1 MNDLQLATISNY
13 NQSNVM
19 LRNTPIPREI
29 VDSEIA
35 ESGIKDVGRA
45 RIREIVK
52 LVNDIEEASGM
63 KYIRMEMGVPGLEP
77 VGVAVEAEI
86 QALKRG
92 VASKY
97 ANIEGIPELKK
108 EISRFCKLF
117 LNIDVS
123 PRCCLATVGSMQGS
137 MASFMVANRNDHTK
151 EGTLFIDPGFPVHKQ
166 QCKLMGHDYRTFDV
180 YNYRGRKLRKKMES
194 YLQTGKVSTIL
205 YSNPNNPSWMC
216 FTEEELEIIGDLAT
230 KYDSIVIED
239 LAYVGMDFRKDVS
252 VPGKPPFQPT
262 VARYTKNYIILIS
275 CSKTFSYA
283 GQRIAMMVISDELY
297 HRKYP
302 DLLRYFA
309 SDMFGYAMIFGALYS
324 LSAGA
329 SHSSQFGI
337 AAILKAANEGKFNIQ
352 DEVREYAER
361 ARIMKQLFVKYGFYI
376 VYDKDIDVPIA
387 DGFYFT
393 IGYPGFTGPELLE
406 ELLYYG
412 IGAISLDITGSE
424 RIDGLRAC
432 VSQISRDQFGLLEER
447 LKLFRE
453 HHQ

>member
-1 MNDLQLATISNY
+1 
-13 NQSNVM
+13 M
-19 LRNTPIPREI
+19 LKKTPIPREI
-29 VDSEIA
+29 VESVIA
-35 ESGIKDVGRA
+35 ESGIKDIGLA

-52 LVNDIEEASGM
+52 LVNDIEAASGI
-63 KYIRMEMGVPGLEP
+63 KFIRMEMGVPGLEP
-77 VGVAVEAEI
+77 VSVAVEAEI

-97 ANIEGIPELKK
+97 ANIEGVPELKK

-117 LNIDVS
+117 LDIDVS
-123 PRCCLATVGSMQGS
+123 PKCCLATVGSMQGS
-137 MASFMVANRNDHTK
+137 MAAFMVANRNDHTK

-166 QCKLMGHDYRTFDV
+166 QCKVLGHDYRTFDV
-180 YNYRGRKLRKKMES
+180 YNFRGQKLREKMES
-194 YLQTGKVSTIL
+194 YLQTGKVSSIL
-205 YSNPNNPSWMC
+205 YSNPNNPSWIC
-216 FTEEELEIIGDLAT
+216 FTEEELKTIGELAT
-230 KYDSIVIED
+230 KYDAIVIED

-252 VPGKPPFQPT
+252 VPGKPPFQST
-262 VARYTKNYIILIS
+262 VARYTKNYIILMS

-283 GQRIAMMVISDELY
+283 GQRIAVMVISNDLF

-329 SHSSQFGI
+329 SHSAQFGI
-337 AAILKAANEGKFNIQ
+337 AAILKAANDGKFNIQ

-361 ARIMKQLFVKYGFYI
+361 AKIMKELFKKYGFYI
-376 VYDKDIDVPIA
+376 VYDRDIDVPIS

-393 IGYPGFTGPELLE
+393 IGYPGLSGPELLE
-406 ELLYYG
+406 HLLYYG
-412 IGAISLDITGSE
+412 ISAISLNITGSE
-424 RIDGLRAC
+424 RTDGLRAC

-447 LKLFRE
+447 LKSFRE
-453 HHQ
+453 DHQ